1 MVRSVFTTIN
11 TGGTGLRWG
20 SLLIPFLQNKQ
31 EDYPERTGIRVRTE
45 RYCDRSGRRPAP
57 RDLPRRP
64 HGHGGAS
71 VVTAALA
78 VNNRMEDSVKLTDTQ
93 LVRLSVASQRE
104 DRALER
110 PSNLTGAAAGKVVA
124 KLLAEGLVEEIP
136 SRGSLPI
143 WHRDDDGPRSLRI
156 TKKGLQAI
164 QVEDEASGSAEPA
177 KKPPAPS
184 ANRRKPAKAPASPR
198 KSRKAEPPRTRADSK
213 QANMIAMLSRPQG
226 TTIAAIMK
234 ETGWQQHSVRGF
246 FAGAVRKKL
255 GLTLV
260 SEKLNNERVYRIVS
274 PGPRKG
280 RTAA

>member
-1 MVRSVFTTIN
+1 
-11 TGGTGLRWG
+11 
-20 SLLIPFLQNKQ
+20 
-31 EDYPERTGIRVRTE
+31 
-45 RYCDRSGRRPAP
+45 
-57 RDLPRRP
+57 
-64 HGHGGAS
+64 
-71 VVTAALA
+71 
-78 VNNRMEDSVKLTDTQ
+78 MEDSVKVTDTQ
-93 LVRLSVASQRE
+93 LVLLSAASQRD

-110 PSNLTGAAAGKVVA
+110 PANLTGGAAGKVVA
-124 KLLAEGLVEEIP
+124 KLLTEGLIEEVP

-143 WHRDDDGPRSLRI
+143 WRRDEDGPRSLRI

-164 QVEDEASGSAEPA
+164 QVEDEAPGSAEPA

-184 ANRRKPAKAPASPR
+184 TSRRKPAKALPR
-198 KSRKAEPPRTRADSK
+198 KGGKNEPPRTRANSK
-213 QANMIAMLSRPQG
+213 QANVIAMLSRPQG

-260 SEKLNNERVYRIVS
+260 SEKLDGERVYRIVS
-274 PGPRKG
+274 PQTRKGKAG